1 MLDHQQKEELSHAMW
16 HVLEASRGAAD
27 PSDVRDCA
35 LALLLLK
42 YMSDCR
48 RSDRHTTAA
57 PAAECGWFMP
67 DGADFYALLA
77 DQHKAGNAQR
87 IDRALHAI
95 EEANHFLEGV
105 SQQLR
110 FDFTAWGNAEQK
122 DRALAHLLSSFAVN
136 TLDFRSWGDSAPE
149 AVAYACDT
157 LIKQTATAIGKKG
170 GEFFTPPELSQL
182 IARLMQA
189 EPGESISDPFCG
201 SGTLLMTCGQLAQQK
216 SGHQGSCSLYGQEK
230 NGRTWALAHINM
242 VLHGENQAQLAWGD
256 TLRDPKFL
264 AKDDG
269 RTLQT
274 FDVVVSCPPFSLR
287 EWGHEDALHDPW
299 RRYRRGVPPRASGD
313 YAFISHMVET
323 LKARTG
329 RMAVVVSLGVLFRGG
344 AEQQIR
350 EKLLQENL
358 VDAVIAL
365 PPKMLPH
372 TAIPVALL
380 VLRKGKADDHVLFI
394 DASLGYQH
402 GKLQN
407 ALRED
412 DLARIESAYQRRED
426 FPKYSRRVS
435 LVEIVSNGHNLNVA
449 RYIDATDDEETLDL
463 GTLRAE
469 RDQIRAELA
478 HLEARMAELIM
489 EVE

>member
-1 MLDHQQKEELSHAMW
+1 MLDHQQKEELSHAMGR
-16 HVLEASRGAAD
+16 VLEASRGAAD

-35 LALLLLK
+35 LALLMLK

-57 PAAECGWFMP
+57 PAAEYAQFMP

-77 DQHKAGNAQR
+77 DQHQAGNAQL
-87 IDRALHAI
+87 IDRALLAI
-95 EEANHFLEGV
+95 EEANPALKAVF
-105 SQQLR
+105 QQLR
-110 FDFTAWGNAEQK
+110 LGFTAWGNAEQK
-122 DRALAHLLSSFAVN
+122 DRALAHLLASFAVN
-136 TLDFRSWGDSAPE
+136 AFDFRSWGDSAPE

-189 EPGESISDPFCG
+189 QPGESIGDPFCG
-201 SGTLLMTCGQLAQQK
+201 SGTLLMTCGQLAQRQ
-216 SGHQGSCSLYGQEK
+216 SVHQGSCSLYGQEK

-242 VLHGENQAQLAWGD
+242 VLHGENRARLAWGD
-256 TLRDPKFL
+256 TLRDPKL
-264 AKDDG
+264 LSKDG
-269 RTLQT
+269 QTLQT
-274 FDVVVSCPPFSLR
+274 FDVVVSCPPFSVR
-287 EWGHEDALHDPW
+287 EWGYEDALRDPW
-299 RRYRRGVPPRASGD
+299 HRYRRGVPPRASGD

-323 LKARTG
+323 LKADTG

-380 VLRKGKADDHVLFI
+380 VLSKGKADDHVLFI

-412 DLARIESAYQRRED
+412 DLARIERAYQRRED
-426 FPKYSRRVS
+426 IPKYSRRVS
-435 LVEIVSNGHNLNVA
+435 LAEIASNGHNLNVA
-449 RYIDATDDEETLDL
+449 RYIDTTDDDETLDL
-463 GTLRAE
+463 GALRAE
-469 RDQIRAELA
+469 RDHIRAELA

>member
-1 MLDHQQKEELSHAMW
+1 MLNHQQKEELSHAMGR
-16 HVLEASRGAAD
+16 VLEASRGAAD
-27 PSDVRDCA
+27 LSDVRDCA

-42 YMSDCR
+42 YMSDCSRGDR
-48 RSDRHTTAA
+48 RMTVA
-57 PAAECGWFMP
+57 PATEQAWFMP
-67 DGADFYALLA
+67 DGANFYALLA
-77 DQHKAGNAQR
+77 DQHEAGIGQR
-87 IDRALHAI
+87 IDRVLHAI
-95 EEANHFLEGV
+95 EEANRSLENV
-105 SQQLR
+105 FQQIR
-110 FDFTAWGNAEQK
+110 FDSAAWGSAEQK
-122 DRALAHLLSSFAVN
+122 DRSLAHLLASFTVK
-136 TLDFRSWGDSAPE
+136 TLDFCSWGDFAPE

-157 LIKQTATAIGKKG
+157 LIRQTAAAIGKRG

-182 IARLMQA
+182 IARLVKA

-201 SGTLLMTCGQLAQQK
+201 SGTLLMTCGQFAGQK
-216 SGHQGSCSLYGQEK
+216 PGLQDSCSLYGQEK
-230 NGRTWALAHINM
+230 NGRTWALANINM
-242 VLHGENQAQLAWGD
+242 VLHGENRAQLAWGD
-256 TLRDPKFL
+256 TLRDPKLL
-264 AKDDG
+264 AKDG

-274 FDVVVSCPPFSLR
+274 FDVVVSCPPFSVR
-287 EWGHEDALHDPW
+287 DWGHENAGHDPW
-299 RRYRRGVPPRASGD
+299 RRYQRGAPPRASGD
-313 YAFISHMVET
+313 YAFISHMVAT
-323 LKARTG
+323 LKADTG

-380 VLRKGKADDHVLFI
+380 VIRKGKADDHVLFI

-426 FPKYSRRVS
+426 IPKYSRRVS
-435 LVEIVSNGHNLNVA
+435 LAEIASNSHNLNVA
-449 RYIDATDDEETLDL
+449 RYIDTTDDDETLDL
-463 GTLRAE
+463 GALRAE

-478 HLEARMAELIM
+478 HLESRMAELIM
-489 EVE
+489 EVK